1 MTILIRNLL
10 ILAGA
15 ATVAADQHIAD
26 SPFLNQYIVDSG
38 YVTIST
44 AGRDATHTT
53 YIAKCDNGGANVCTL
68 PSAGATIVT
77 GPSYV
82 GCSYTD
88 PSEPLFSSVG
98 CNYINAGSSALCTV
112 YQSGQSGTYV
122 ATLSQTETLPASA
135 VALGFNTPTGTGT
148 NSKQTSEAS
157 VGSAATMTT
166 GAATTADSG
175 ASSTKSST
183 TNESASKTG
192 SAASETKT
200 GGAARV
206 AELGNVFVLVG
217 AAIMGGIS
225 LVI

>member
-1 MTILIRNLL
+1 MSIRKLL

-15 ATVAADQHIAD
+15 ATAAANQHIAD
-26 SPFLNQYIVDSG
+26 SPFLNQFFVDSG

-44 AGRDATHTT
+44 ADSDATHAT
-53 YIAKCDNGGANVCTL
+53 YIAKCDNSGADVCTL

-88 PSEPLFSSVG
+88 PSEPFFSSVG
-98 CNYINAGSSALCTV
+98 CKYINAGSSALCTL
-112 YQSGQSGTYV
+112 YQSGESGTYV

-135 VALGFNTPTGTGT
+135 VALGFNTPTSTGT
-148 NSKQTSEAS
+148 NTKQASEAS
-157 VGSAATMTT
+157 TGSAATMTS
-166 GAATTADSG
+166 GAASTTDSS

-192 SAASETKT
+192 SAASVTKS
-200 GGAARV
+200 GVASKE
-206 AELGNVFVLVG
+206 AELGNMFVAVG
-217 AAIMGGIS
+217 AAIMGGLALLI
-225 LVI
+225 